1 MKSNQMNMYIIST
14 CTESRNIFYMMI
26 DIGRQLAQQQKRQQ
40 NHSIKSI
47 TFYIVNRSIN
57 WYEYATTQKFRWRFG
72 VEDHKIPF
80 NYAWA
85 AGECVTH
92 THYIHTETRETP
104 HDAHILNTNN
114 MIHCGTYWRL
124 FCFFCFLFIF
134 LSSFLSVQ
142 IHIISIQ
149 REASRAYDWNP
160 NLRTLRIEILFTYA
174 TSYKA
179 HQQPLDAYLYCVCNV

>member
-1 MKSNQMNMYIIST
+1 MGVNCHNNRT
-14 CTESRNIFYMMI
+14 R
-26 DIGRQLAQQQKRQQ
+26 KRQQ

-124 FCFFCFLFIF
+124 FCFFAFYLFFFLRFCLFRFILF
-134 LSSFLSVQ
+134 PFNEKHHVLM
-142 IHIISIQ
+142 
-149 REASRAYDWNP
+149 
-160 NLRTLRIEILFTYA
+160 IEIPICALFASKFYLHMLLATRHTNSLWMPIYIVYA
-174 TSYKA
+174 MCKQLLWCDERVRRA
-179 HQQPLDAYLYCVCNV
+179 RRCQKGKQN